1 MRLIRT
7 KYFRDNLATHFVA
20 SMGAGLIATL
30 ITQPADVIKTLL
42 MNAKPGE
49 LNGILSAIRHVLK
62 HDKLGLYKGFL
73 ARYIRLGPFT
83 ILTFI
88 FYEKLKHLYIVNN
101 NII

>member
-1 MRLIRT
+1 
-7 KYFRDNLATHFVA
+7 
-20 SMGAGLIATL
+20 MGAGFIATA

-49 LNGILSAIRHVLK
+49 LTGILPTVRHAVK
-62 HDKLGLYKGFL
+62 YDKLGLFKGFT

-88 FYEKLKHLYIVNN
+88 FYEKLKNLVGYFNPSHPN
-101 NII
+101 